1 MLTSRG
7 CPYGCSYCPYP
18 VGQGLKWRYRSP
30 KNVVDEM
37 EHLVRDLG
45 VQHILFRDPMFS
57 LQQKR
62 VVQICEEVLRRGLKV
77 QWKCETRVDCL
88 DQSTIEIMARAGCT
102 GINFGV
108 ESTDPEI
115 QKGVHRKPILTS
127 EFIEKVAICR
137 KNGIATFAFFIV
149 GLPGDTVETILDS
162 IDFAVK
168 IRANWTQFTV
178 ATPFAGTPMHDWAV
192 KQGFVSPDFYK
203 ILNAHSGSPGNE
215 HLQPR
220 DIERL
225 HKFARFLQNN
235 LINRRG
241 ILKNETRRG
250 LSYRAARKA
259 TDLVTHAAAAAVVK
273 VGRPYFSRTITPK
286 PPAPTLPLDRV
297 RPVTFGRPD
306 HSPRV

>member
-1 MLTSRG
+1 
-7 CPYGCSYCPYP
+7 
-18 VGQGLKWRYRSP
+18 
-30 KNVVDEM
+30 
-37 EHLVRDLG
+37 
-45 VQHILFRDPMFS
+45 MFS

-62 VVQICEEVLRRGLKV
+62 VVQICEQILHRGLRV

-88 DQSTIEIMARAGCT
+88 DRATIEIMARAGCT

-108 ESTDPEI
+108 ESTDPEV
-115 QKGVHRKPILTS
+115 QKGVHRKPILTP

-149 GLPGDTVETILDS
+149 GLPGDTVATILDS

-192 KQGFVSPDFYK
+192 RQGFVAPDFYK

-215 HLQPR
+215 HLEPR

-225 HKFARFLQNN
+225 HRFARFLQNN

-241 ILKNETRRG
+241 ILKNETRRD
-250 LSYRAARKA
+250 LPYRAARRA
-259 TDLVTHAAAAAVVK
+259 ADAVAHSAAAAMMK

-286 PPAPTLPLDRV
+286 PPASKVPLERA
-297 RPVTFGRPD
+297 RPVTLVRPD
-306 HSPRV
+306 HSPRA